1 MFSDVSITK
10 KDSVEV
16 LHLTFNE
23 KKYEFKSPDYFV
35 RNEKD
40 PNIVALTYQA
50 IIMLANAEGVQF
62 ETKDILKLAYNQ
74 CTVRVVATAPNGRM
88 REAII
93 GKNKDNMPADAKG
106 DVDSSAHKKACMEAF
121 CALYDIPSTRF
132 NISNGQS
139 APKKGVGG
147 INMGAIDE
155 DENVGSASDIPDVP
169 AAPVV
174 SSVPTEIPTTE
185 NAPAVS
191 PHADTVMPFGPNK
204 GKRIFDML
212 AETDGLG
219 YFVRLFAV
227 NQAIKNN
234 NKVSDA
240 VFAYYEGRDVSDAE
254 KANLA
259 KIRESLNK

>member
-1 MFSDVSITK
+1 MFSDISIAK
-10 KDSVEV
+10 KDGIDVMR
-16 LHLTFNE
+16 LTFNE
-23 KKYEFKSPDYFV
+23 KQYEFKAPDYFV

-50 IIMLANAEGVQF
+50 IIVLANAENVQF

-74 CTVRVVATAPNGRM
+74 CTVRVVATAPDGRT

-93 GKNKDNMPADAKG
+93 GKNKDNMPSDAKG

-155 DENVGSASDIPDVP
+155 DESPDP
-169 AAPVV
+169 APENPSTPA
-174 SSVPTEIPTTE
+174 PTENTTTTD
-185 NAPAVS
+185 APAEN

-212 AETDGLG
+212 AEPDGLG

-234 NKVSDA
+234 RKVSDA
-240 VFAYYEGRDVSDAE
+240 VFAYYEAKDTSDTE
-254 KANLA
+254 NANLA
-259 KIRESLNK
+259 KIRESLSK